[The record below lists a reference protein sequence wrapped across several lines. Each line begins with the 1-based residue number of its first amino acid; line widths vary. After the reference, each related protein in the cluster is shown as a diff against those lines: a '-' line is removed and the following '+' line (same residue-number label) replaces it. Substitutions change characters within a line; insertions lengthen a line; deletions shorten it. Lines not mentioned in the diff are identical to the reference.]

1 MSTSYSVGCAGGYE
15 GGRWREGGLWRR
27 WGEMEGGKGDGDESG
42 RLRNKGEG
50 VAMEGKDGCGG
61 SSKDASKEKVNVE
74 KENYYREQPYVAPGQ
89 RMGITDWNG
98 ELPWY
103 CSPASRPKIDQNEAT
118 FNKPRHHVKVIKRVT
133 INSFL
138 CASVVTL
145 NYYHQF
151 SSKP

>member
-1 MSTSYSVGCAGGYE
+1 MGDGGKE
-15 GGRWREGGLWRR
+15 GYGGDGERWREER
-27 WGEMEGGKGDGDESG
+27 EMEMRAEDEG
-42 RLRNKGEG
+42 IKGEG

-118 FNKPRHHVKVIKRVT
+118 FNKPRHQVKVIKRVT